1 VLLALGQ
8 VFLFAVV
15 VVLAAVVLARVMS
28 AAFPPGGSSPRRA
41 RTGRAMR
48 SPASRA
54 VGTAGRSVTAAAA
67 HPRNSQIRAQARADG
82 RRAWTDVKSADWLEQ
97 RRHDREHGTETVT
110 APKTLRQRLRLAPF
124 TPPSAAGGAGNG
136 TNGTNGANGTSHPDG
151 ANGTNGTAPA
161 PPPQPSAPAPPAST
175 NGGTPM
181 GTSTASA
188 EKLIEG
194 INEIYAHAAA
204 GGINAKQEAIK
215 AAHEACTRF
224 AGMAQMLA
232 RTMSEPGSNYGP
244 EITEPCAKAGQHLQA
259 ASMAWAEADS
269 AITTLKNMTVG
280 DLSKSPRQAPH
291 NRELS
296 ENGAR

>member
-8 VFLFAVV
+8 VFLFAVI

-28 AAFPPGGSSPRRA
+28 AAFPPGGSSPRRV
-41 RTGRAMR
+41 RGGRAVR
-48 SPASRA
+48 SPAVRA
-54 VGTAGRSVTAAAA
+54 AGRSAVAAAA
-67 HPRNSQIRAQARADG
+67 HPRNSQIRTQARADG
-82 RRAWTDVKSADWLEQ
+82 RRAWTEVKSADWLEQ
-97 RRHDREHGTETVT
+97 RRHDREHGTGTATV
-110 APKTLRQRLRLAPF
+110 PKTLRQRLAPF
-124 TPPSAAGGAGNG
+124 APAAAAGNG
-136 TNGTNGANGTSHPDG
+136 TNGTNGTSRPDG
-151 ANGTNGTAPA
+151 ISGTAPA
-161 PPPQPSAPAPPAST
+161 TPPQPPAPAPPAST